1 MFDNIGIHFRIGQSL
16 LPEIRIHQPF
26 QIIQM
31 ARHPLDARILFLELL
46 MQQKYLLQK
55 RSRRYDRINRE
66 LQFPEQVGICLG
78 NQRTNINPRTRF
90 LH

>member
-31 ARHPLDARILFLELL
+31 SRHPLDARILFLELL
-46 MQQKYLLQK
+46 MQQKCLLQNV
-55 RSRRYDRINRE
+55 R
-66 LQFPEQVGICLG
+66 VG
-78 NQRTNINPRTRF
+78 TTA
-90 LH
+90 